1 MGAYLQTKEQT
12 DQFTE
17 EAVKLKLSQIVDT
30 REVDAASQMGV
41 RENHPVIPS
50 RKEISRMAIEAA
62 SSVLQPK
69 HGDQQLALA
78 LDAGIEETKLIKNTK
93 VSRSDIGEMES
104 LERVNKRTGTG
115 DNFVISKARNIDN
128 LPEKAQAN

>member
-1 MGAYLQTKEQT
+1 MGAYLQTKEQANE
-12 DQFTE
+12 FTE

-41 RENHPVIPS
+41 REDHPVIPS

-62 SSVLQPK
+62 SRVLHPQ
-69 HGDQQLALA
+69 HGEQQLALA
-78 LDAGIEETKLIKNTK
+78 LDARNEETKLLENPK
-93 VSRSDIGEMES
+93 VSRPDIGEMES
-104 LERVNKRTGTG
+104 LERVKRRTGSG